1 MQKCLA
7 FMILALSVATASAV
21 VTEVEDLAPYNTNI
35 RALPQG
41 YWDTTGRVSRVSRC
55 TSAILGPSG
64 ESEVVTAES
73 SGTDILA
80 SLETR
85 MFSRESFW
93 PFDVC
98 TDRPGFL
105 LFLR

>member
-7 FMILALSVATASAV
+7 LMILASLVATASAV
-21 VTEVEDLAPYNTNI
+21 VTEIEDLAPYNTNI
-35 RALPQG
+35 RELPDG

-64 ESEVVTAES
+64 GAEVVTDES
-73 SGTDILA
+73 SGADILA

-85 MFSRESFW
+85 MFSREAFW

-98 TDRPGFL
+98 TDKPGFL

>member
-7 FMILALSVATASAV
+7 FMILALSVTTALAV
-21 VTEVEDLAPYNTNI
+21 VTEIEDLAPYDTNI
-35 RALPQG
+35 RELPQG

-55 TSAILGPSG
+55 TSTILGSSG
-64 ESEVVTAES
+64 GAEVVTAES
-73 SGTDILA
+73 SGADILA

-93 PFDVC
+93 PFDAC

-105 LFLR
+105 RFLR

>member
-21 VTEVEDLAPYNTNI
+21 VTEIEDLAPYDTNI
-35 RALPQG
+35 RELPQG

-55 TSAILGPSG
+55 TSTILGSSG
-64 ESEVVTAES
+64 GAEVVTAES
-73 SGTDILA
+73 SGADILA

-93 PFDVC
+93 PFDAC